1 MTHDTRSPESARLS
15 PSRVA
20 EIRDQN
26 EHDRRGL
33 RFAQGQR
40 MAATID
46 DLLAERDRVSDL
58 LRTPEVR
65 ELVQRLRELA
75 KAVTEGPE
83 AVRREFTMR
92 IPAEPNRDADLVL
105 SQAADLLAALGAE
118 GTDHE

>member
-1 MTHDTRSPESARLS
+1 MTTPARLS

-46 DLLAERDRVSDL
+46 DLLAERDRVSAL

-65 ELVQRLRELA
+65 ELRDRLRELERTCIGHRDSETA
-75 KAVTEGPE
+75 GDAQERAWHE
-83 AVRREFTMR
+83 R
-92 IPAEPNRDADLVL
+92 AEVAHR
-105 SQAADLLAALGAE
+105 AADLLAALGAE
-118 GTDHE
+118 GTGDE